1 MFPCLG
7 ASGKL
12 DIFLQHYFDAHCF
25 LYLFFIINITVWL
38 TLLCVLFDFYWI
50 YIKICGESVPLRPDK
65 TEIIYKELGGPY
77 QIGKALRALFSL
89 PESVF
94 KRVTQGNRKNKKG
107 CEYMTNAKQTNCA
120 KYARGPPK
128 WIRTDSLSW
137 IKTEKVNQFWFTS
150 SNRPNLPRVGRMLL
164 TAQRMRWT
172 PQNRRLARLWGCGA
186 AWAVQLNTRE

>member
-1 MFPCLG
+1 MYTVSFVYFLLFTWPCDWRYYAYYL
-7 ASGKL
+7 
-12 DIFLQHYFDAHCF
+12 IFIEFTSRFAGEVYPHARIEQRK
-25 LYLFFIINITVWL
+25 
-38 TLLCVLFDFYWI
+38 
-50 YIKICGESVPLRPDK
+50 YIKSPEGL
-65 TEIIYKELGGPY
+65 TEI
-77 QIGKALRALFSL
+77 GKVLRALFSPRKVYSKGL
-89 PESVF
+89 HKATE
-94 KRVTQGNRKNKKG
+94 KNKKG

-137 IKTEKVNQFWFTS
+137 IKTEKVNQIWFTC